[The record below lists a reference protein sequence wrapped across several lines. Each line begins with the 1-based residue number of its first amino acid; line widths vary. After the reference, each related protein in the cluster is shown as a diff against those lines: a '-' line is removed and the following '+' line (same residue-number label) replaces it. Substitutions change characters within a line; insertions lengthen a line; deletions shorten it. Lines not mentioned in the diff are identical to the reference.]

1 VHLFSIKINVWN
13 LQPTNFSYTEPGRVN
28 QGQQYALLQP
38 LGRLEQTAGFFLRKH
53 NGEVAF
59 VLHAGQANGPV
70 IQIVNPIEEPE
81 AIDGMFEESLA
92 QITIR
97 LHGVEVAIDF
107 IGLQIERWLFAVQ
120 TDLGNASGIAKNRT
134 GRITFDG
141 DLFFKLSDMT
151 GKTGRF
157 TLGAFQ

>member
-1 VHLFSIKINVWN
+1 LKSFQRLFRTLK
-13 LQPTNFSYTEPGRVN
+13 TKG
-28 QGQQYALLQP
+28 
-38 LGRLEQTAGFFLRKH
+38 
-53 NGEVAF
+53 VA
-59 VLHAGQANGPV
+59 
-70 IQIVNPIEEPE
+70 
-81 AIDGMFEESLA
+81 
-92 QITIR
+92 
-97 LHGVEVAIDF
+97 
-107 IGLQIERWLFAVQ
+107 LFAVQ